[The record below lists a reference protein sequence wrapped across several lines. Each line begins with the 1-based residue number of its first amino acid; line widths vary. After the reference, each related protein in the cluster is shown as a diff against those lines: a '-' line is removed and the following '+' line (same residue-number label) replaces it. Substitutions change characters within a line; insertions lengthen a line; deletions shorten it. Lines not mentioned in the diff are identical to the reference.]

1 MDSDLV
7 EIEKEEE
14 LVAPRK
20 RGVEK
25 RENGEERALRD
36 LKFHG
41 L

>member
-1 MDSDLV
+1 
-7 EIEKEEE
+7 
-14 LVAPRK
+14 VAPRK

-25 RENGEERALRD
+25 RENGEEGVLRD